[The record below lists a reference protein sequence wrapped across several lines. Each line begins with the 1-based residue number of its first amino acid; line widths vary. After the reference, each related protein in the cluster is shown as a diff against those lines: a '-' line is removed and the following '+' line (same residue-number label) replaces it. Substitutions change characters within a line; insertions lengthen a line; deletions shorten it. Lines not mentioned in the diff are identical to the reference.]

1 MFNLCNPHQILN
13 ILKKKITL
21 LAYVFSKLATVKDT
35 VTQIFKELRVIAS
48 FYDQHVKRC
57 KKLVKCPSEYFCE
70 ICLSRWAK
78 LAWKTSLLLIWE
90 LAQIFIETLNADHK
104 YPLWYI
110 FNLQVLY
117 QMLLSKRLKT
127 FSEFLSP
134 FSKSSSNFEHFE
146 KKDDIQ
152 SQCICEIIDCQ
163 RYGSRNVW
171 LVSFQST
178 LWQWTCPSVP
188 NTYQICM
195 KPFWSYFL
203 LTVSKIYPEEFSITD
218 ILTFR
223 TLC

>member
-1 MFNLCNPHQILN
+1 M
-13 ILKKKITL
+13 
-21 LAYVFSKLATVKDT
+21 
-35 VTQIFKELRVIAS
+35 
-48 FYDQHVKRC
+48 
-57 KKLVKCPSEYFCE
+57 KCPWEYFYQ
-70 ICLSRWAK
+70 ISLSLWTK
-78 LAWKTSLLLIWE
+78 LTWKTSLLLICE
-90 LAQIFIETLNADHK
+90 LAQDFIKTLPADHK
-104 YPLWYI
+104 YSLFYI

-117 QMLLSKRLKT
+117 QMQLSEKLKL
-127 FSEFLSP
+127 FAEILFP
-134 FSKSSSNFEHFE
+134 FSKYSSNFEHFE
-146 KKDDIQ
+146 TKDDIQ

-195 KPFWSYFL
+195 KPLLSYFL
-203 LTVSKIYPEEFSITD
+203 VTVSKIYPEEFSITD